1 MNHLKRKIAVYILFF
16 AMLSLYGC
24 SDENKA
30 DTFDQEGN
38 AEESFKDY
46 GTKMQNL
53 LSVEDILVENH
64 GVLQDYV
71 FQHLTWKDLSEKIP
85 DNYEEWISEEGAH
98 GRMIYRT
105 IEGVTYMLPE
115 FGANQIAGILLTDEK
130 YKLGCGLQVGMDANN
145 IDELEMPLEIY
156 TKEENGI
163 GWTRGI
169 VNKRGEGITL
179 YRGMDNEEIIKFDY
193 AYSNVDGF
201 VLNKEEQEEKIKQ
214 LGVPEEYCSETHF
227 ILAAFVENEKV
238 SGIFMGFI
246 P

>member
-46 GTKMQNL
+46 GTKIQNL

-85 DNYEEWISEEGAH
+85 DNYEEWISEEGAD

-105 IEGVTYMLPE
+105 IEGVTYILPE
-115 FGANQIAGILLTDEK
+115 FGANQNAGILLTDEK

-145 IDELEMPLEIY
+145 IDELEIPLEIY
-156 TKEENGI
+156 TKEEYGV
-163 GWTRGI
+163 GLTRK
-169 VNKRGEGITL
+169 NKNKSKYGV
-179 YRGMDNEEIIKFDY
+179 
-193 AYSNVDGF
+193 ADGLF
-201 VLNKEEQEEKIKQ
+201 CPK
-214 LGVPEEYCSETHF
+214 P
-227 ILAAFVENEKV
+227 
-238 SGIFMGFI
+238 SG
-246 P
+246 